1 MHAGANRIIYSHVLP
16 FTYLPA
22 IVDNDHY
29 EKSTEAA
36 DKAKESL
43 KGAGVTDEQIAV
55 IEDMDEAKS
64 KAALEGVSVMAVIG
78 RETLHVVVHT

>member
-1 MHAGANRIIYSHVLP
+1 MRVLMES
-16 FTYLPA
+16 FTYVLLFTYSPA

-43 KGAGVTDEQIAV
+43 KSAGVTDEQIAT
-55 IEDMDEAKS
+55 IEDTDEAKS

-78 RETLHVVVHT
+78 REIFHVLHT